1 MLNTFGETDALC
13 FLPPVVSAVLPVL
26 RKALWKE
33 ISGVLQDSEASRE
46 VTVKLQ
52 VLSKLLPS
60 SQSKGLRKL
69 MDQLPAALEKA
80 GNNER

>member
-1 MLNTFGETDALC
+1 MSPCSLST
-13 FLPPVVSAVLPVL
+13 VVSAVLPVL
-26 RKALWKE
+26 RKALRKE
-33 ISGVLQDSEASRE
+33 LSGVFQDTEASPE

>member
-1 MLNTFGETDALC
+1 MP
-13 FLPPVVSAVLPVL
+13 PPVVSAVIPVL

-33 ISGVLQDSEASRE
+33 LSSVFQDTETSHE
-46 VTVKLQ
+46 VTLKLQ

-60 SQSKGLRKL
+60 AESKGLRKL
-69 MDQLPAALEKA
+69 IDQLPAALEKA

>member
-1 MLNTFGETDALC
+1 MKSVP
-13 FLPPVVSAVLPVL
+13 PPVVSAVIPVL

-33 ISGVLQDSEASRE
+33 LSSVFQDTETSHE
-46 VTVKLQ
+46 VTLKLQ

-60 SQSKGLRKL
+60 AESKGLRKL
-69 MDQLPAALEKA
+69 VDQLPAALEKA

>member
-1 MLNTFGETDALC
+1 MKSVP
-13 FLPPVVSAVLPVL
+13 PPVVSAVIPVL

-33 ISGVLQDSEASRE
+33 LSSVFQDTETSHE
-46 VTVKLQ
+46 VTLKLQ

-60 SQSKGLRKL
+60 AESKGLRKL
-69 MDQLPAALEKA
+69 IDQLPAALEKA